1 MTSTKITKAEI
12 VEIQEFSQGGALS
25 QAGDKKVTV
34 QFNPQSLKV
43 ALSNQNS
50 GGDQPGGS
58 SRQFVGSG
66 SSKLTV
72 ELIFDTSDDGSDVR
86 AKTQQVAYF
95 VMAKEQADAENRR
108 TPPRM
113 RFQWGSFIFEGVI
126 DSMDE
131 TLEYFSEEGVPLRA
145 SVSLGMSR
153 DDIVFLFGSARS
165 GGAGKATG
173 ATSPLDAARP
183 GDSIASMA
191 ARIGA
196 SADWKGIA
204 SANGID
210 DPLRL
215 EAGARINL
223 NAKASVKFG

>member
-12 VEIQEFSQGGALS
+12 VEIQDFSSGGALS

-86 AKTQQVAYF
+86 AKTQEVGYF
-95 VMAKEQADAENRR
+95 VMAREQA
-108 TPPRM
+108 
-113 RFQWGSFIFEGVI
+113 
-126 DSMDE
+126 
-131 TLEYFSEEGVPLRA
+131 
-145 SVSLGMSR
+145 
-153 DDIVFLFGSARS
+153 
-165 GGAGKATG
+165 
-173 ATSPLDAARP
+173 
-183 GDSIASMA
+183 
-191 ARIGA
+191 
-196 SADWKGIA
+196 
-204 SANGID
+204 
-210 DPLRL
+210 
-215 EAGARINL
+215 
-223 NAKASVKFG
+223 

>member
-1 MTSTKITKAEI
+1 MTTSSITKAEI
-12 VEIQEFSQGGALS
+12 VEIQEFSRGKTLS

-66 SSKLTV
+66 TSKLTV
-72 ELIFDTSDDGSDVR
+72 ELVFDSSDDGSDVR
-86 AKTQQVAYF
+86 AKTQEVAYF
-95 VMAKEQADAENRR
+95 IMAKEQSNQENRR

-113 RFQWGSFIFEGVI
+113 RFQWGSFIFEGVV

-145 SVSLGMSR
+145 TVSLGMSR
-153 DDIVFLFGSARS
+153 DDIVFLFGSASS

-173 ATSPLDAARP
+173 ATSPLDSARP
-183 GDSIASMA
+183 GDSVASMA

-196 SADWKGIA
+196 IADWKGIA

-210 DPLRL
+210 DPLRIQ
-215 EAGARINL
+215 AGARVNL
-223 NAKASVKFG
+223 NVKASVKFG